1 MATKKRKS
9 TARRAASRKKQA
21 QQRLPAGL
29 GTLFAGLL
37 LVVLAFVQGDSVW
50 RALHDVLFGLFGCG
64 SFVLGAAVC
73 CLAVQ
78 YTRGEDL
85 LPKIFKLVLGLIFAS
100 GTVIVFSGI
109 QPQGLSAF
117 QMAAAC
123 YENGVSAWLGGGAL
137 GAVLGGSLLLLCG
150 RPAANL
156 IMLVLALCVSLYI
169 FDRTPAEVWQ
179 WLCAVFGGARARGA
193 ALAQQS
199 AERRAERAAARA
211 AEAED
216 EPDEGSEDEEAE
228 DEPEDTG
235 FRLGLPDWLSG
246 IRSWGHKVTEEMEAE
261 DEGAAPQ
268 PAPAQPV
275 AQPEPETPVITPV
288 KVSAPRPRAAFDVDL
303 GPDHTEVKEGGSEPI
318 EPLIVGPGGTFGQ
331 DPLRPA
337 RKPAPQPIVPDA
349 VETDAADFF
358 AKPAEPAQPT
368 AESFDTP
375 VMTPVMPTIQ
385 PEAPAEPSAPDAVEM
400 PETAAIQ
407 PAVPAAQGHVSA
419 ENAVAMRS
427 APDADGW
434 ISITAEPVEEKD
446 ISSLVAAAMEKP
458 AASEQAAAQT
468 PVEDAEPVD
477 TFQYQYPPI
486 ELFERSPDES
496 DPTAQDEL
504 KANAQKL
511 VDTLESFGVRTRVL
525 DISRGPAVTRYE
537 VQPMAGVKI
546 SRITSLADDI
556 ALNLAVADVRME
568 APIPGKPAVGIEVP
582 NHKRQAVYIR
592 SVFESQSFLRM
603 SSPLGIALGKD
614 IAGVAQVADLCKMPH
629 LLIAGSTGS
638 GKSVCVNSIIM
649 SLVFRSSPEDVKLL
663 LIDPKVVELAEYN
676 GIPHLLMPVVTEPKK
691 AAGALGSAVQEMER
705 RYRMF
710 AENNVRDIKSF
721 NKLAAERPDLE
732 KMPYIAI
739 VIDELADLMM
749 VVGKDVEDSICRIA
763 QKARAAGMHLIVAT
777 QRPSVDVI
785 TGLIKANIPSRIAFA
800 VSSQVDSRT
809 ILDGAGAEKLLGQ
822 GDMLFMPVG
831 APKPTRIQG
840 TFVRDEEISRV
851 LDFIKSS
858 ATVQY
863 DEAMIEAMEKHA
875 IQDGK
880 KGSSSADSDEDSDS
894 DPMFKQAVEVVI
906 DAGQASTSLLQRRC
920 KLGYARAARIMDE
933 MEQKGVIGPYEGA
946 KPRAVLISRQ
956 QWLEMQMNQPEE

>member
-1 MATKKRKS
+1 M
-9 TARRAASRKKQA
+9 
-21 QQRLPAGL
+21 PAGL
-29 GTLFAGLL
+29 VTLFLGLIL
-37 LVVLAFVQGDSVW
+37 MALAFVPGSAVW
-50 RALHDVLFGLFGCG
+50 KTLHDALFGVFGCG
-64 SFVLGAAVC
+64 SFVVGAALC
-73 CLAVQ
+73 YLAIL

-85 LPKIFKLVLGLIFAS
+85 LPHIARLLLGLVFAS
-100 GTVIVFSGI
+100 STVIVFSDI
-109 QPQGLSAF
+109 PADVPAAT
-117 QMAAAC
+117 MVAAC
-123 YENGVSAWLGGGAL
+123 YQNGVNAWLSGGAL
-137 GAVLGGSLLLLCG
+137 GAVLGGNLLLLCG

-156 IMLVLALCVSLYI
+156 VMAALALCASLYI
-169 FDRTPAEVWQ
+169 FDITPAEVWQ
-179 WLCAVFGGARARGA
+179 WLCNVGGGVHEKGVAVYEQNAARR
-193 ALAQQS
+193 
-199 AERRAERAAARA
+199 AERRAERLA
-211 AEAED
+211 AEAEEESYEEED
-216 EPDEGSEDEEAE
+216 PDELDEDFEDDEE
-228 DEPEDTG
+228 TG
-235 FRLGLPDWLSG
+235 LKAPGWLSG
-246 IRSWGHKVTEEMEAE
+246 VLSWGHKVTKELEGEAE
-261 DEGAAPQ
+261 PEPPQDPNLGYEPPPAPDPADVPPPQ
-268 PAPAQPV
+268 PAPEF
-275 AQPEPETPVITPV
+275 EPIQ
-288 KVSAPRPRAAFDVDL
+288 VSAPGPRAPFDIDL
-303 GPDHTEVKEGGSEPI
+303 GPDHTQVKEGGSEPI
-318 EPLIVGPGGTFGQ
+318 EPIILGPGGTFGM
-331 DPLRPA
+331 DPLR
-337 RKPAPQPIVPDA
+337 RAPIRATVTPIVPDA
-349 VETDAADFF
+349 VDTAAEDFF
-358 AKPAEPAQPT
+358 TAQPEPT
-368 AESFDTP
+368 VTP
-375 VMTPVMPTIQ
+375 TVTPA
-385 PEAPAEPSAPDAVEM
+385 APAEE
-400 PETAAIQ
+400 PEQQ
-407 PAVPAAQGHVSA
+407 PAPEPPLSFGIPLYDLTPTPEPAPQPVSA
-419 ENAVAMRS
+419 ENAVAFRS
-427 APDADGW
+427 EPDEDGW
-434 ISITAEPVEEKD
+434 ISITSDPVEEKD
-446 ISSLVAAAMEKP
+446 LNTLVAAAMEKP
-458 AASEQAAAQT
+458 AVSEEQAANA
-468 PVEDAEPVD
+468 PAEEAE
-477 TFQYQYPPI
+477 TEESFQYQYPSI
-486 ELFERSPDES
+486 ELFERAPEES
-496 DPTAQDEL
+496 DSGAEDEL

-525 DISRGPAVTRYE
+525 DISRGPSVTRYE

-582 NHKRQAVYIR
+582 NHKKTPVYIR

-603 SSPLGIALGKD
+603 TSPMGIALGKD

-649 SLVFRSSPEDVKLL
+649 SLLFRSSPEDVKLL

-676 GIPHLLMPVVTEPKK
+676 GIPHLLMPVVTEPRK
-691 AAGALGSAVQEMER
+691 AAGALGGAVQEMER
-705 RYRMF
+705 RYHLF

-721 NKLAAERPDLE
+721 NKLAAADPNLE

-739 VIDELADLMM
+739 IIDELADLMM

-809 ILDGAGAEKLLGQ
+809 ILDGAGAEKLLGM

-851 LDFIKSS
+851 LDFIKKS

-880 KGSSSADSDEDSDS
+880 KGSSSADSDEEGGS
-894 DPMFKQAVEVVI
+894 DPMLKQAVEVVI

-933 MEQKGVIGPYEGA
+933 MEEKGIIGPYEGA

-956 QWLEMQMNQPEE
+956 QWLEMQMNQPDE